1 MDASGDQP
9 RSGSSFIGFADDEHE
24 PDDVH
29 DETATGDGDEP
40 PSGRRRRTRRG
51 GFFRRHKALTVLLV
65 ILALVVGVLAT
76 GGVLLNR
83 EIGNIPR
90 IPLVI
95 NGPRPSAPTGKF
107 ASSMN
112 ILLAGADNGDNG
124 DSIASEVKKGSW
136 SAGSHRSDTIM
147 VLHLTADRKH
157 AYLISIPRDT
167 YTNIDGYGMQKIN
180 AAFSFGGPS
189 LYVQTIEQFTGLRMK
204 HLAIIDW
211 NGFRDLSTA
220 LGGVRVYVA
229 QTSYDSANRITWHQ
243 GWQTVSGDRALR
255 YVRQRH
261 GLAHGDFDR
270 IQRQQNFM
278 RAMLAQLASRG
289 TLTNPVKFKNS
300 LHAIT
305 GNLTVDDELGN
316 GDIRSLAWSLRK
328 LRPKDITF
336 LTTPMKRFDSNEA
349 GSVIIPDL
357 AKTAELFGDVAT
369 DDLEEYVQKYG
380 GAGSLHSPTGVR

>member
-1 MDASGDQP
+1 MEDAGDQP
-9 RSGSSFIGFADDEHE
+9 SSSSFFGREDH
-24 PDDVH
+24 DV
-29 DETATGDGDEP
+29 DEP
-40 PSGRRRRTRRG
+40 APASAPRRR
-51 GFFRRHKALTVLLV
+51 GFFRRHRALTVLT
-65 ILALVVGVLAT
+65 ALVAAVVISLGAVAFYI
-76 GGVLLNR
+76 NH

-90 IPLVI
+90 VRIAIPDKD
-95 NGPRPSAPTGKF
+95 RPAAPSGKYK
-107 ASSMN
+107 SSMN
-112 ILLAGADNGDNG
+112 ILLAGADNGDDKG
-124 DSIASEVKKGSW
+124 ESIAQTVANGTW
-136 SAGSHRSDTIM
+136 HPGVHRSDTIM

-157 AYLISIPRDT
+157 AYLISVPRDT
-167 YTNIDGYGMQKIN
+167 YTNVDGYGMQKIN

-189 LYVQTIEQFTGLRMK
+189 LYVQTLEQFSGLRMK

-211 NGFRDLSTA
+211 NGFRDVSNA
-220 LGGVRVYVA
+220 LGGVRVYVSEN
-229 QTSYDSANRITWHQ
+229 SYNSSHQ
-243 GWQTVSGDRALR
+243 VRWTKGWQTIKGERALE
-255 YVRQRH
+255 YVRTRH
-261 GLAHGDFDR
+261 GLQGGDFDR

-289 TLTNPVKFKNS
+289 TLTNPVKFKDS

-316 GDIRSLAWSLRK
+316 GDIRSLAWSLRR

-369 DDLEEYVQKYG
+369 DDLAEYVQKYG